1 MTPPLPP
8 AFILAGGLGTR
19 LASILPDCPKALA
32 PVGGRPFLDILFDQL
47 LALGIDRVVLLLGSR
62 SAAILQ
68 FVEERTERR
77 RGQPDVH
84 VRTSIESSPLGTG
97 GAVKLASRF
106 ADGPFFLLNGDT
118 YLDFDAAAL
127 TACHRE
133 KKPLVTLAAS
143 AQQDTARFGRLEVS
157 ADGLV
162 VGFREKTASSE
173 PGLINGGV
181 YLMEQAIL
189 SLIPDGRAVSLEQET
204 FPSILAQGGRIAAL
218 AQQGSFF
225 DIGTPDSYKAFAAF
239 VAQTS
244 GRHS

>member
-19 LASILPDCPKALA
+19 LASVLPDCPKALA

-106 ADGPFFLLNGDT
+106 ADAPFFLLNGDT
-118 YLDFDAAAL
+118 YLDFDAAELSAY
-127 TACHRE
+127 HRE
-133 KKPLVTLAAS
+133 KKALVTLAAS
-143 AQQDTARFGRLEVS
+143 AQQDTSRFGRLEVS
-157 ADGLV
+157 ADGFV

-244 GRHS
+244 GGHS